1 MILNFFNAVANL
13 KTVPRQGWIEKL
25 NIQNPES
32 VSDHTYSLT
41 MMSLVLSQIKKL
53 DTYKILKMS
62 LIHDLAE
69 SCTGDITPDQMAKN
83 KKIELETKAIHK
95 ILQELPIDINNDLFN
110 IWQEFLE
117 RKTPES
123 ILVHELDKLEMA
135 IQAKIYEKNTN
146 GDIQPFLNSVEK
158 ELITPEIKELFSKIT
173 SE

>member
-1 MILNFFNAVANL
+1 MILNFFNTVANL

-32 VSDHTYSLT
+32 VSDHTYSMT
-41 MMSLVLSQIKKL
+41 MMSLILSQIKKL

-69 SCTGDITPDQMAKN
+69 SCTGDIMPDQMAKN

-135 IQAKIYEKNTN
+135 LQAKIYEKNTD
-146 GDIQPFLNSVEK
+146 GDIQSFLNSVEK